1 MIMIMININIMI
13 MIMIMIILFSWREA
27 RATATK
33 QKQLLGQN
41 VADQPAAE
49 SIGDRTEDGGGMP
62 RQRGQASPE
71 GLRSEKMLFFIVK
84 HCENEK
90 SATKTTKT
98 LGKIDFSDFRFSFS
112 LCCHSQHVR
121 DLTL

>member
-1 MIMIMININIMI
+1 MIVIMIMMLIMIMIMIN
-13 MIMIMIILFSWREA
+13 IILFSWREA

-71 GLRSEKMLFFIVK
+71 GLRSEKDAVLY
-84 HCENEK
+84 C
-90 SATKTTKT
+90 KT
-98 LGKIDFSDFRFSFS
+98 L
-112 LCCHSQHVR
+112 
-121 DLTL
+121 